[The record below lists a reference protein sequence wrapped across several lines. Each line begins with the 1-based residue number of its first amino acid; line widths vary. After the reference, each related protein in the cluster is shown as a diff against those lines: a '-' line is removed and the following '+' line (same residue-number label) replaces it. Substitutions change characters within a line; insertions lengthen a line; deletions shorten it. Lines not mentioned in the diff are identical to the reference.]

1 MEDIKPI
8 KLRFLGETGTGKTEI
23 CNVFSGIEFRLDGLI
38 TIGNN
43 KFEKIMRLNNNKD
56 IKLIY
61 WDTGGNERFKS
72 SSLPFAKNV
81 DGIVLVFDF
90 INRKSFDALNDWLDF
105 VKDDLKDPLIILFG
119 NKTDID
125 EHEWKITSEEVKKFA
140 KGKGIAF
147 FEVSAKTGKGI
158 NEGIL
163 YIANE
168 IYDKKYGKNKTHNEI
183 FINNNDII
191 NKNNKSDCVRSKKNK

>member
-1 MEDIKPI
+1 MS
-8 KLRFLGETGTGKTEI
+8 
-23 CNVFSGIEFRLDGLI
+23 V
-38 TIGNN
+38 
-43 KFEKIMRLNNNKD
+43 
-56 IKLIY
+56 
-61 WDTGGNERFKS
+61 
-72 SSLPFAKNV
+72 AKYV

-90 INRKSFDALNDWLDF
+90 INRKSFDVLNDWLDF

-140 KGKGIAF
+140 KEKGIVF
-147 FEVSAKTGKGI
+147 FEVSDKIRKGI

-163 YIANE
+163 YITNE